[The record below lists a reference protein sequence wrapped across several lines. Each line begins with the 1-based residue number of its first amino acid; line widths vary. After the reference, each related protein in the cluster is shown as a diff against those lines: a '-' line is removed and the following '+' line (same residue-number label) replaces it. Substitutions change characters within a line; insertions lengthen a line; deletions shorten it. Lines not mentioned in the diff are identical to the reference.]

1 MYTLVFLPAYA
12 KREVLAVK
20 GHQYYNSNAG
30 LDANGDGRI
39 TKRELGA
46 RVRKRIPKG

>member
-1 MYTLVFLPAYA
+1 MARYRKLGVVSSHRNMMLRNLVTELH
-12 KREVLAVK
+12 K
-20 GHQYYNSNAG
+20 H
-30 LDANGDGRI
+30 GRI